1 MNDTAY
7 ALAIDLGTSG
17 PKAAVVSTRGHTI
30 GTARSSVTTIR
41 LADGG
46 VEQDPE
52 EIWAAVR
59 SASKAAIEAADVPAD
74 QIISVIVAS
83 QYSSIVPVDDEGT
96 AIANMII
103 WQDQR
108 GSKKKLS
115 RSHGMPKSADSPLDQ
130 LRWLRTHGLPPIAGG
145 ISMTH
150 MRYFKYAR
158 PDVYERTAAF
168 LEPMD
173 YLNLRLTGRVAT
185 NQCSALM
192 FLMTDNRRLDTTDY
206 DPALVSAS
214 LIDRAKLPEI
224 LPMDAVVGTLLPAV
238 ADELGLSPSTAVIT
252 GLNDTQ
258 AGAMGAGAFAG
269 DHAAIS
275 IGSTAVMVSHVG
287 FKRTD
292 ILNAILSMP
301 SPVPDT
307 YFIMAENGMAG
318 AALERFVSAIVFPDD
333 AFGGSTPTDT
343 AERYAGLQRVVDG
356 VPAGSDG
363 LIFMPW
369 LSGSMAPKAD
379 DHMRGGFVN
388 ISATTTRAHMARA
401 VLEGI
406 AMNLRWVR
414 DPAEKFAKRTFS
426 HFIVYGGGS
435 RSDAL
440 CQIIADTLNA
450 PVHRMAD
457 SDYTVCIGA
466 GMLALERL
474 GRVSL
479 ADIATSVRTGQVFEP
494 DADRAAV
501 YDALFPHFVK
511 AFNANKP
518 VIKGIN
524 KAMARFR

>member
-1 MNDTAY
+1 M
-7 ALAIDLGTSG
+7 
-17 PKAAVVSTRGHTI
+17 
-30 GTARSSVTTIR
+30 
-41 LADGG
+41 
-46 VEQDPE
+46 
-52 EIWAAVR
+52 
-59 SASKAAIEAADVPAD
+59 
-74 QIISVIVAS
+74 
-83 QYSSIVPVDDEGT
+83 
-96 AIANMII
+96 
-103 WQDQR
+103 
-108 GSKKKLS
+108 
-115 RSHGMPKSADSPLDQ
+115 
-130 LRWLRTHGLPPIAGG
+130 
-145 ISMTH
+145 
-150 MRYFKYAR
+150 
-158 PDVYERTAAF
+158 
-168 LEPMD
+168 
-173 YLNLRLTGRVAT
+173 
-185 NQCSALM
+185 
-192 FLMTDNRRLDTTDY
+192 
-206 DPALVSAS
+206 
-214 LIDRAKLPEI
+214 
-224 LPMDAVVGTLLPAV
+224 
-238 ADELGLSPSTAVIT
+238 
-252 GLNDTQ
+252 
-258 AGAMGAGAFAG
+258 
-269 DHAAIS
+269 
-275 IGSTAVMVSHVG
+275 
-287 FKRTD
+287 
-292 ILNAILSMP
+292 
-301 SPVPDT
+301 
-307 YFIMAENGMAG
+307 
-318 AALERFVSAIVFPDD
+318 
-333 AFGGSTPTDT
+333 
-343 AERYAGLQRVVDG
+343 VDG

-479 ADIATSVRTGQVFEP
+479 ADIATSVRAGQVFEP

-518 VIKGIN
+518 ARGRSVTTAVDFLLPRRLRRRFAELRWSRRHRHRPERAPAERPPPAKGRLPRPIC
-524 KAMARFR
+524 RPYR